1 MKKLSFLFLLCLL
14 AFASKAQTTDLSGK
28 WSLNAEKS
36 KLNADF
42 SMAPAEMI
50 ITQNGNDLNIEK
62 HMNFQGQTMTTT
74 DKLTLDGKEC
84 SNTGFMDSPKKSTA
98 SWSEDK
104 SLKVLSKMSMQD
116 NEIATTEIYKK
127 DGNNLVLDSSNK
139 SSFGDMTEVMVF
151 DKK

>member
-14 AFASKAQTTDLSGK
+14 ALASNAQSNFSGK

-36 KLNADF
+36 KLNPDF

-62 HMNFQGQTMTTT
+62 HMNFQGQTMTTS

-84 SNTGFMDSPKKSTA
+84 TNKGFMDAPKKSTA
-98 SWSEDK
+98 NWSEDK
-104 SLKVLSKMSMQD
+104 SLKVLSKVSMD
-116 NEIATTEIYKK
+116 GNDISTTEIYKM
-127 DGNNLVLDSSNK
+127 DGNNLVLDSNSS
-139 SSFGDMTEVMVF
+139 SSFGDMAEVMVF
-151 DKK
+151 NKQ

>member
-14 AFASKAQTTDLSGK
+14 AVVSNAQTNFSGK
-28 WSLNAEKS
+28 WSLNSEKS
-36 KLNADF
+36 KLNQDF

-74 DKLTLDGKEC
+74 DKLTLDGKE
-84 SNTGFMDSPKKSTA
+84 STNKGFMDAPKKSTA
-98 SWSEDK
+98 NWSEDK
-104 SLKVLSKMSMQD
+104 SLKVLSKVSMD
-116 NEIATTEIYKK
+116 GNDISTTEIYKM
-127 DGNNLVLDSSNK
+127 DGSSLVLDSKSN
-139 SSFGDMTEVMVF
+139 SSFGDMAEVMVF

>member
-1 MKKLSFLFLLCLL
+1 M
-14 AFASKAQTTDLSGK
+14 AFASKAQTTDFSGK
-28 WSLNAEKS
+28 WSLNTEKS

-50 ITQNGNDLNIEK
+50 ITQNGNDLSIEK

-84 SNTGFMDSPKKSTA
+84 SNTGFMDAPKKSTA
-98 SWSEDK
+98 TWSEDK

-139 SSFGDMTEVMVF
+139 SSFGDMTEIMVF